1 MRLPLRNGVAQV
13 DRSIAVETPDLAISA
28 AGRIDLR
35 DQTLELAFR
44 PTPKHMP
51 GLNTAQL
58 ASLVVAKGPLLDP
71 KLTLDSKGAAGLA
84 LSIGA
89 AVASG
94 GLSALGQSLLL
105 NQGADPHPC
114 RYAMTGVASAPPSGP
129 GAKAQAPRSPPS
141 PQPLPELLRQLFK
154 K

>member
-1 MRLPLRNGVAQV
+1 M
-13 DRSIAVETPDLAISA
+13 
-28 AGRIDLR
+28 
-35 DQTLELAFR
+35 ELVFR
-44 PTPKHMP
+44 PTPKHAL

-71 KLTLDSKGAAGLA
+71 KLTLDAKGAAGMA

-94 GLSALGQSLLL
+94 GLSALGQSLLK
-105 NQGADPHPC
+105 QGGDPHPC
-114 RYAMTGVASAPPSGP
+114 QYALTGVAPKASP
-129 GAKAQAPRSPPS
+129 GATPPPQAPASPE
-141 PQPLPELLRQLFK
+141 QVFPELLRKLFK